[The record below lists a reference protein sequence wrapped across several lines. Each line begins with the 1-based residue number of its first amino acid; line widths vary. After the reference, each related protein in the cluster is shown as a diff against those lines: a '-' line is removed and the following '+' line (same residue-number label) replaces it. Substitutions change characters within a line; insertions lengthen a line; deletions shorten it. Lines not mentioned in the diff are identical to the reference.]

1 MIHYYFKFSRL
12 LMNLYDFFNACLSF
26 TRFWGR
32 VLECT
37 SLSTGTMI
45 TKSTF
50 RIRISRIALL
60 TLSTLVSAGTSP
72 NTCLAFLKYQDNCMG
87 TQFTLLI
94 DHDDEIKAQTGA
106 KAAFSEAKRLEL
118 VFSDY
123 VDDSELSILSD
134 SSYSEKRQRL
144 SDDLFSVLFHGQ
156 RVSRDTNGSFDM
168 TLGQLSRLWRIARF
182 KKTMPSQAKISR
194 AMSMTG
200 YKHLKL
206 FPKTKEAR
214 LTRQGIELDLGGIA
228 KGYSADRM
236 LKILHGHGL
245 SRCIIDAGG
254 DLVIGDPPRKSNGW
268 RIKLGG
274 VEQPTSPYLELS
286 NCAAAT
292 SGDIEQFVILN
303 GKRFSHLIDPF
314 SGFGLTTQAQ
324 VTIIAPT
331 GIEADSLA
339 SACIVLGI
347 EKSKRY
353 LRDQRQIE
361 AYFMLRNEGQVD
373 STYIGSD

>member
-1 MIHYYFKFSRL
+1 MRMSRVAL
-12 LMNLYDFFNACLSF
+12 F
-26 TRFWGR
+26 TLW
-32 VLECT
+32 
-37 SLSTGTMI
+37 
-45 TKSTF
+45 TF
-50 RIRISRIALL
+50 
-60 TLSTLVSAGTSP
+60 VSAVTSP
-72 NTCLAFLKYQDNCMG
+72 FTCLAYLKYQDNCMG

-94 DHDDEIKAQTGA
+94 DYDDEIKAKTGA
-106 KAAFSEAKRLEL
+106 KAAFSEAKRLEM

-123 VDDSELSILSD
+123 VGDSELSMLSD
-134 SSYSEKRQRL
+134 SSYSEKRQRI
-144 SDDLFSVLFHGQ
+144 SEDLFGVLNHGQ

-214 LTRQGIELDLGGIA
+214 LTRPGIELDLGGIA
-228 KGYSADRM
+228 KGYTADRM

-254 DLVIGDPPRKSNGW
+254 DLVIGDPPRKSKGW
-268 RIKLGG
+268 RIKVGG
-274 VEQPTSPYLELS
+274 VKHSTSPYLKLS
-286 NCAAAT
+286 NCAVAT

-303 GKRFSHLIDPF
+303 GKRFSHLIDPL
-314 SGFGLTTQAQ
+314 SGFGLSTQAQ

-353 LRDQRQIE
+353 LCNQRQIE
-361 AYFMLRNEGQVD
+361 AYFMLRNDGQVD
-373 STYIGSD
+373 TTYIGRH

>member
-1 MIHYYFKFSRL
+1 MSRVA
-12 LMNLYDFFNACLSF
+12 F
-26 TRFWGR
+26 
-32 VLECT
+32 
-37 SLSTGTMI
+37 
-45 TKSTF
+45 
-50 RIRISRIALL
+50 L

-72 NTCLAFLKYQDNCMG
+72 NSCLAYLKYQDNCMG

-94 DHDDEIKAQTGA
+94 DHDDEINAKKGA
-106 KAAFSEAKRLEL
+106 KAAFEEAKRLEL

-123 VDDSELSILSD
+123 LGDSELSMLSD
-134 SSYSEKRQRL
+134 SSYTMKKQRL
-144 SDDLFSVLFHGQ
+144 SDDLFSVLKHGQ
-156 RVSRDTNGSFDM
+156 GVSRDTNGSFDM
-168 TLGQLSRLWRIARF
+168 TIGQLSRLWRIARF

-194 AMSMTG
+194 AMAMTG

-214 LTRQGIELDLGGIA
+214 LTLKGIELDLGGIA
-228 KGYSADRM
+228 KGYTADRM
-236 LKILHGHGL
+236 LKTLRRHGL

-254 DLVIGDPPRKSNGW
+254 DLVIGDPPRKSEGW
-268 RIKLGG
+268 RIKVGG
-274 VEQPTSPYLELS
+274 LEHSASPYLELS

-314 SGFGLTTQAQ
+314 SGLGLTTQAQ

-331 GIEADSLA
+331 GIVADSLA

-347 EKSKRY
+347 EKTQRY
-353 LRDQRQIE
+353 LRNQRQTE
-361 AYFMLRNEGQVD
+361 AYFMLRNHGQVD
-373 STYIGSD
+373 LTYIGSD

>member
-1 MIHYYFKFSRL
+1 M
-12 LMNLYDFFNACLSF
+12 
-26 TRFWGR
+26 
-32 VLECT
+32 
-37 SLSTGTMI
+37 
-45 TKSTF
+45 TKST
-50 RIRISRIALL
+50 SRFIMSRVSLL

-72 NTCLAFLKYQDNCMG
+72 NACLAYLKYQDNCMG

-94 DHDDEIKAQTGA
+94 DHDDEINAETGA
-106 KAAFSEAKRLEL
+106 KAAFEEAKRLEL

-123 VDDSELSILSD
+123 LGDSELSMLSD
-134 SSYSEKRQRL
+134 SSYTMKKQRL
-144 SDDLFSVLFHGQ
+144 SDDLFSVLKHGQ
-156 RVSRDTNGSFDM
+156 GVSRDTNGSFDM
-168 TLGQLSRLWRIARF
+168 TIGQLSRLWRIARF

-214 LTRQGIELDLGGIA
+214 LTLAGIELDLGGIA
-228 KGYSADRM
+228 KGYTADRM
-236 LKILHGHGL
+236 LKTLRRHGL

-254 DLVIGDPPRKSNGW
+254 DLVIGDPPRKSKGW
-268 RIKLGG
+268 RIKVGG
-274 VEQPTSPYLELS
+274 LEHSGSPYLELS

-314 SGFGLTTQAQ
+314 SGLGLTTQAQ

-331 GIEADSLA
+331 GIVADSLA

-347 EKSKRY
+347 EKTQRY
-353 LRDQRQIE
+353 LRNQRQTK
-361 AYFMLRNEGQVD
+361 AYFMLRNDGQVD
-373 STYIGSD
+373 LTYIGSN